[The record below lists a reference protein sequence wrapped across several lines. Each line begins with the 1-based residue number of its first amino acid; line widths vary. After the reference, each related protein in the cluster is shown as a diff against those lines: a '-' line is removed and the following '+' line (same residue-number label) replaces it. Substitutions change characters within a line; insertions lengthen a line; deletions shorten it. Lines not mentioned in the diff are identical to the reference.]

1 MIEKKDG
8 AIIIISS
15 VGGLKGSELLGAY
28 SISKAADMQLAR
40 NIAVEHGPNNIRA
53 NCISPGLVKTY
64 FAKALWDNPE
74 AARRVTE
81 STPLRRFGE
90 SDDFK
95 GIAVFVASDA
105 SAYVTGQA
113 LTICG
118 GTHMFR

>member
-8 AIIIISS
+8 VIIIISS

-74 AARRVTE
+74 ILENTTSKA
-81 STPLRRFGE
+81 PLRRICMPDEIAGA
-90 SDDFK
+90 
-95 GIAVFVASDA
+95 AVFIASDA
-105 SAYVTGQA
+105 GAFTTGQNFVIDGGV
-113 LTICG
+113 TI
-118 GTHMFR
+118 T

>member
-1 MIEKKDG
+1 MIEKDG

-15 VGGLKGSELLGAY
+15 VGGLKGSELGAY

-74 AARRVTE
+74 TLNDYSKA
-81 STPLRRFGE
+81 PLRRIGMQMKLLGLQF
-90 SDDFK
+90 S
-95 GIAVFVASDA
+95 
-105 SAYVTGQA
+105 
-113 LTICG
+113 
-118 GTHMFR
+118 